1 MSLGVRGQAGVSRHL
16 FFVSSRISKPHIFD
30 NKNNNIAI
38 LCRIVNNITIPNNNN
53 KNINNNRLFTNNNEI
68 NNYLC
73 PILNIITIDV
83 VIIIII
89 SIIFN
94 INNVDN
100 DLVFTNILRLAFSND
115 SKQCYCR
122 TTQYR

>member
-1 MSLGVRGQAGVSRHL
+1 MPHGVRGQAGVSRHL

-38 LCRIVNNITIPNNNN
+38 LCCIVNNITIPNNNS
-53 KNINNNRLFTNNNEI
+53 KNINNNRLSTNSNEI

-83 VIIIII
+83 VIIII

-115 SKQCYCR
+115 SKQCYFR